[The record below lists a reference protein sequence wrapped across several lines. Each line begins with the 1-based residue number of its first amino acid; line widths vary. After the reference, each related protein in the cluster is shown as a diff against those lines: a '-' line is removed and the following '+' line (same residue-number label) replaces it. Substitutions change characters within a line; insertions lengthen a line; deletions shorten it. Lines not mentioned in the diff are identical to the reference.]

1 MKKFKLKE
9 AVQQLWLERVMN
21 ESRKLFEELH
31 PKCNEDELVKIVF
44 TVQKEGLRV
53 DANIVKKK

>member
-1 MKKFKLKE
+1 MNKE
-9 AVQQLWLERVMN
+9 KWLERVMN

-31 PKCNEDELVKIVF
+31 PKCKEDELVKIVF
-44 TVQKEGLRV
+44 TTQKEGLRV

>member
-1 MKKFKLKE
+1 MNKE
-9 AVQQLWLERVMN
+9 KWLERVMN

-31 PKCNEDELVKIVF
+31 PKCKEDELVKIVF
-44 TVQKEGLRV
+44 TTQKVGLRV

>member
-1 MKKFKLKE
+1 MNKE
-9 AVQQLWLERVMN
+9 KWLERVMN

-31 PKCNEDELVKIVF
+31 PKCKEDELVKIVF

>member
-21 ESRKLFEELH
+21 EARKLFEELH
-31 PKCNEDELVKIVF
+31 PKCKEDELVKIVF
-44 TVQKEGLRV
+44 TTLKEGLRV